1 MFLRVH
7 LSVSI
12 SASFIL
18 ADVLA
23 VLQVLWYY
31 SLFYDRCFAI
41 VSDRLSFS
49 IISSLFSIVKHFF
62 KVFLEAPP
70 RLELGVRVLQTRAL
84 PLGYGAV

>member
-12 SASFIL
+12 SAAFIL

-31 SLFYDRCFAI
+31 SLFYDRCCFVVFNVFPTEEAFLLY
-41 VSDRLSFS
+41 RCFFMLSSCF
-49 IISSLFSIVKHFF
+49 LKFF
-62 KVFLEAPP
+62 
-70 RLELGVRVLQTRAL
+70 
-84 PLGYGAV
+84 

>member
-12 SASFIL
+12 LAAFIL

-31 SLFYDRCFAI
+31 SLFYDRC
-41 VSDRLSFS
+41 
-49 IISSLFSIVKHFF
+49 ISGDF
-62 KVFLEAPP
+62 
-70 RLELGVRVLQTRAL
+70 
-84 PLGYGAV
+84 

>member
-12 SASFIL
+12 LAAFIL

-31 SLFYDRCFAI
+31 SLFYDRCCFVVFNVFPTEEAFLLYRCY
-41 VSDRLSFS
+41 SQLSSTF
-49 IISSLFSIVKHFF
+49 LKFF
-62 KVFLEAPP
+62 WRRHPDLNW
-70 RLELGVRVLQTRAL
+70 G
-84 PLGYGAV
+84 

>member
-12 SASFIL
+12 LASFIL

-49 IISSLFSIVKHFF
+49 IISSFVVIVKLFF
-62 KVFLEAPP
+62 EIL
-70 RLELGVRVLQTRAL
+70 LS
-84 PLGYGAV
+84 